1 VFAYE
6 RVLDPDSTLVV
17 APRLTS
23 GLGGTPPVGDVWGD
37 TALAVQNGGVWRCLL
52 SGTDVRVDRGMLRMS
67 ELLAVLPVAV
77 LRRTH

>member
-1 VFAYE
+1 
-6 RVLDPDSTLVV
+6 
-17 APRLTS
+17 
-23 GLGGTPPVGDVWGD
+23 VWGD